1 MPRRLRRTTA
11 LARASL
17 VADLAIKKAAQ
28 RCHATG
34 GELGCVAAR
43 EKDPTAGIIYAI
55 AERIR
60 SPSGAL
66 WHLPGKSRNG
76 PGRRQW

>member
-11 LARASL
+11 LALASL
-17 VADLAIKKAAQ
+17 RPAIKKAAR

-76 PGRRQW
+76 PG